1 MRQFIKE
8 SLLLGGF
15 YFFISYIVCYLAG
28 NNAWKW
34 GLAIITILLITVI
47 ILAFKK
53 SFAPLAK
60 FWKKYPKTST
70 YLAGFGVVKYFSII
84 FGGIP
89 GAIDGYLMVTAND
102 IAWYQEYFAA
112 YMPTFIFVYW
122 LVFWCCLFGATYLA
136 FFSDIKLVKV
146 IEVPVKAE
154 SKNVAKSQSK
164 AHKKANHKKA
174 AHNKTAKKK

>member
-1 MRQFIKE
+1 MKQFIKE

-15 YFFISYIVCYLAG
+15 YFFISYIVCYFAG
-28 NNAWKW
+28 NAAWIW
-34 GLAIITILLITVI
+34 GLAIITLLLIAVI
-47 ILAFKK
+47 VLAFKK

-60 FWKKYPKTST
+60 FWKKYPKIST
-70 YLAGFGVVKYFSII
+70 YLAGLGVVKYFSII

-89 GAIDGYLMVTAND
+89 GAIDGYLMVTATD

-136 FFSDIKLVKV
+136 FFSDIKLVKI
-146 IEVPVKAE
+146 IEVPAKSE
-154 SKNVAKSQSK
+154 SKDVAQNKAKAPKKS
-164 AHKKANHKKA
+164 
-174 AHNKTAKKK
+174 AKKKASKKK